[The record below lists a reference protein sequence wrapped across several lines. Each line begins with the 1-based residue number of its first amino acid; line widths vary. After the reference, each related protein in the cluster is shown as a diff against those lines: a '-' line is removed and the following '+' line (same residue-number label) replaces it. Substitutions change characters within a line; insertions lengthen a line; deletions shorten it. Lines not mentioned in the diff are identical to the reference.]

1 MSVRFPFNPKA
12 AHNRWAP
19 KRAPVTENGV
29 FYWCPPLEAT
39 MSELTDIQIKA
50 WIKNG
55 ERFEQRGDGGGLSL
69 SFRNDMAT
77 PVWRFRYR
85 FAGTRRVMNLGSYA
99 DLSLAEAR
107 RQAKELRARVAL
119 GYDVAAEKQERK
131 AEALEK
137 IEAAKNAY
145 TVGQLAD
152 EYFTKNILGRWKH
165 PNIVRA
171 RIEKDIKPNIGKIPV
186 DAVKPMD
193 ISRMLE
199 TIVERG
205 APTIANDVLRWTKR
219 MFDFAIKR
227 QIIQFNPASAFDL
240 SDAGGKEEARD
251 RALSRYELVTLFA
264 AMRKTKG
271 FSSLNEYA
279 FKLLLMLCVRKS
291 ELITARVEQ
300 FDLDS
305 ATWRL
310 TTSDT
315 KTKAEIIIPLPKQ
328 AVELLRDI
336 IRLSDGEYL
345 FPARQY
351 QDRRLPYIHENT
363 LNVALSKVK
372 ANMPDVEPFT
382 IHDFRRTARTHLAA
396 LGIECHI
403 AERCLNHKIKGV
415 EGIYNRHDYFDERKA
430 ALQKLANFIEA
441 CETGKAWNVTP
452 IRKAAI

>member
-1 MSVRFPFNPKA
+1 MPK
-12 AHNRWAP
+12 
-19 KRAPVTENGV
+19 
-29 FYWCPPLEAT
+29 
-39 MSELTDIQIKA
+39 LTDIQIKS

-55 ERFEQRGDGGGLSL
+55 EHFEGKSDGDGLYLSYRE
-69 SFRNDMAT
+69 SFST
-77 PVWRFRYR
+77 PVWRLRYKIKGLSR
-85 FAGTRRVMNLGSYA
+85 WITMGSYS

-107 RQAKELRARVAL
+107 RQAKELRVRVAL
-119 GYDVAAEKQERK
+119 GYDVAGEKQERK

-137 IEAAKNAY
+137 IEAKKNAY
-145 TVGQLAD
+145 TVGELAD
-152 EYFTKNILGRWKH
+152 EYFAKNILGRWKH
-165 PNIVRA
+165 PNIVRS

-193 ISRMLE
+193 ISKMLE
-199 TIVERG
+199 SIVERG
-205 APTIANDVLRWTKR
+205 APTVSNDVLRWTKR

-227 QIIQFNPASAFDL
+227 HVIQFNPASAFDL
-240 SDAGGKEEARD
+240 SDAGGKEEARE
-251 RALSRYELVTLFA
+251 RALSRDELVTLFA

-279 FKLLLMLCVRKS
+279 FKLLLMLCVRKG

-300 FDLDS
+300 FDLDK

-315 KTKAEIIIPLPKQ
+315 KTKAEIIIPLPRQ

-372 ANMPDVEPFT
+372 ANMPDVDSFT

-396 LGIECHI
+396 LGIESHI

-452 IRKAAI
+452 LRKAAI